1 MITEVIAKEEIARAK
16 SIIYE
21 VNSIAIVTHMSP
33 DGDAMGSSLG
43 LLHFLKALGKETVAV
58 VVPNKAPAFLQWMP
72 GAKDVIS
79 YETQQEEAEL
89 VLSNTELIV
98 CLDFN
103 TLSRIGMMG
112 EKVAMAPAK
121 KILLDHHLYPADF
134 ADVIMSYPYIS
145 STSELVFRLI
155 CRMGHF
161 MDINK
166 ACAECIYTGMM
177 TDTGNFSYNSNQA
190 EIYTIVSELMKLG
203 IDKDDIYRKVF
214 NTYSAD
220 RMRLMGYCL
229 YKKMKL
235 YPEYKTALIT
245 LTGKELFPFHFQPG
259 DAEGLVNLPLS
270 IDGINFS
277 VMMREDKDKIKL
289 SFRSQGKFP
298 ANILAAELF
307 GGGGHLNAAGG
318 ESYITME
325 ETIKKF
331 EDALPSYYEAH
342 KEQ

>member
-58 VVPNKAPAFLQWMP
+58 VVPNKAPAFLQWLP
-72 GAKDVIS
+72 GSEDVIS
-79 YETQQEEAEL
+79 YETQQEEADL

-103 TLSRIGMMG
+103 TLSRIGIMG

-190 EIYTIVSELMKLG
+190 EIYIIVSELMKLG

-235 YPEYKTALIT
+235 YPEYQTALIT
-245 LTGKELFPFHFQPG
+245 LTGKELFPFHFKPG

-298 ANILAAELF
+298 SNIMAAEFF

-318 ESYITME
+318 ESYISMD

-331 EDALPSYYEAH
+331 EEALPSYYETH